1 VICKVLVGSF
11 HEDLQ
16 VDQGSWT
23 NINSTLA
30 RKLMWPMLMISTLI
44 FTHINVAKTNLFY
57 FRFSVSNFIFLY
69 YFIFLELFLH
79 EPAMLLRYGICF
91 GKIVLH
97 MGD

>member
-44 FTHINVAKTNLFY
+44 FTHTNVAKLIYSIFVFFGSKFLY
-57 FRFSVSNFIFLY
+57 FLCFIF
-69 YFIFLELFLH
+69 FELFLH
-79 EPAMLLRYGICF
+79 EAAMLLRYGICF